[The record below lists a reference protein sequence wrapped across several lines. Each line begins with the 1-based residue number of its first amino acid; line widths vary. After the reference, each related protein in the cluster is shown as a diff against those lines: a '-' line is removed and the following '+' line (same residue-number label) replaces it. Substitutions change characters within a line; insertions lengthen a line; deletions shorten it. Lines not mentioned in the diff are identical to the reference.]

1 MHFYAKFLH
10 NYSPKIICIILPRF
24 CIKIFLIFLKK
35 CLTLISESAIIASAG
50 EGKEPHTQTRWLL
63 SDASLCRPKT
73 TLSHQKWF
81 QKIFK
86 KFFKKYLTNRAT
98 SDIIKSSNEAKEIK
112 AMSKN
117 AGWYTFEDGY
127 TTWRNGMSASE
138 RKYEIRIHG
147 RIVQFIAG

>member
-1 MHFYAKFLH
+1 MTNKN
-10 NYSPKIICIILPRF
+10 NY
-24 CIKIFLIFLKK
+24 
-35 CLTLISESAIIASAG
+35 AII
-50 EGKEPHTQTRWLL
+50 E
-63 SDASLCRPKT
+63 
-73 TLSHQKWF
+73 
-81 QKIFK
+81 
-86 KFFKKYLTNRAT
+86 
-98 SDIIKSSNEAKEIK
+98 SSNEAKEIK